1 MSMFSFVICV
11 TGIWGNFAFLFA
23 LERIG
28 WKLYVI
34 NASWNI
40 AIFTFIAY
48 YWVEVKGKTLEE
60 IDVLFDGVKHSDV
73 PDIEVVLSGLVDG
86 SWKEKVA
93 HWMRFKCPIVQPENS
108 SCGQP

>member
-1 MSMFSFVICV
+1 MFSFVICV
-11 TGIWGNFAFLFA
+11 TGIWANFALPFA

-28 WKLYVI
+28 WMLYVV

-40 AIFTFIAY
+40 AIFIFIAY

-73 PDIEVVLSGLVDG
+73 PDIEMVLSGLVDG
-86 SWKEKVA
+86 SWKERAA
-93 HWMRFKCPIVQPENS
+93 HWMRCKCPIKSEHNS
-108 SCGQP
+108 R